1 MTDREQIRATL
12 LAVRRRWRFRLALEA
27 LVPLTATV
35 AGVVAVWLL
44 LWPLAEG
51 RPAVVNGARVL
62 AGLVLA
68 GVAAGLLR
76 RLVRS
81 RPSDPQV
88 ALYVEE
94 REPALRQSLVSAVAG
109 ADGPGVAS
117 GLAARVEAV
126 ARKGLASVDD
136 ARHLERPRIR
146 RAGGMVGAITLGS
159 VALLAFGPDRFRV
172 ATATLVN
179 PWRPVPVAPSFLVGV
194 DPGDAEVPKGG
205 GVDISAVLNGFVS
218 EDADLVFR
226 SDSAG
231 EWQRLPMSHDTAA
244 GRFTTRLFDVVERTE
259 YFVETAG
266 IRSPAFTLSVVDLP
280 AVAGAVATVRFP
292 AYTGI
297 PAETI
302 EPAGDLA
309 VLEGSDVVL
318 RATLTRP
325 AKAAWLVIEGRAPV
339 PMTATTGGFSGTFRV
354 KGDAFWRIDLDA
366 PDGRRITGLQYTVD
380 ALDDAGPAVRF
391 TAPGRD
397 TKVSA
402 IEEPA
407 ATIEATD
414 DFGVRR
420 LALHVSVNGGAEQVI
435 PLADSSLKALTSVS
449 AVHTFFL
456 EEWSLKPG
464 DLVSYFAEAADGLGQ
479 TGRSDIYFLEIRPFD
494 KNYREGEQGGGGG
507 GGGGQSAEG
516 LSERQRQIVVGTFNV
531 LRDSVADQ
539 SSFRENVTTLT
550 ISEGRLREDVLELS
564 NQMRQRRLVAVDSTF
579 DQIAAALD
587 TARGELQKA
596 EELLGRQKPREALV
610 PAQKALQHLQ
620 RAEAAYREVQVQRG
634 QQGGGGGGGGGQREA
649 DELAD
654 LFELETDKLQN
665 QYESVQRDQGQQ
677 AERQLDETVERLR
690 RLANRQQQENERMQ
704 RAAEAMRNRQPQ
716 GGGGGGGGQSQR
728 QLAEEAEA
736 AARQLERLAR
746 ERNDPGMEDAARRL
760 REAAEEM
767 RRAASASP
775 QGGAAK
781 GTQAL
786 DRLRAATGE
795 LERARSESRQQEVR
809 GLQDR
814 ARELAERQRQAAE
827 QATEPPSDPGQRAE
841 WQKSLGTRKDGLAR
855 DVDRLEADAE
865 RLSREA
871 AREQPKAARKLAEA
885 AEGLRTNRVRDKLV
899 FSKNLAQRGSPEY
912 VQSFEQQITENL
924 TKAAEQLGQATG
936 ALEQSGESRQVKA
949 LERARE
955 LVQGLESLNQRARA
969 AQRGQEQRP
978 GGGSPHSG
986 EQGQGQGQGGRQPG
1000 QQPGQT
1006 PAGDNPNPVDGNFDN
1021 DGTRQ
1026 FGREFRVRR
1035 QAAESLRAD
1044 LRAMGQETGEI
1055 DRLLNQ
1061 FRALDNNRTFGDTRG
1076 LDRLENDLIEGLKE
1090 LEFSLWRAFGDD
1102 PKQRPA
1108 AGASARV
1115 PPQFR
1120 EQVEEYYR
1128 SLARDRPSK
1137 P

>member
-1 MTDREQIRATL
+1 MTDYEQIRATL
-12 LAVRRRWRFRLALEA
+12 LAVRRRWRLRLALEA
-27 LVPLTATV
+27 LVPFVATV
-35 AGVVAVWLL
+35 AGVVGVWLVV
-44 LWPLAEG
+44 WPLAEG
-51 RPAVVNGARVL
+51 RPAVVIGARVL
-62 AGLVLA
+62 AGLVLV
-68 GVAAGLLR
+68 GVAGGLLR
-76 RLVRS
+76 RLLRS
-81 RPSDPQV
+81 RPSDTEV

-94 REPALRQSLVSAVAG
+94 RAPALRQSLVSSLAG
-109 ADGPGVAS
+109 VDGPGVAP
-117 GLAARVEAV
+117 GLAARVVAV
-126 ARKGLASVDD
+126 ARQGLAAVDD
-136 ARHLERPRIR
+136 ARFLERPRIR
-146 RAGGMVGAITLGS
+146 RAGGVVGAIALGS

-179 PWRPVPVAPSFLVGV
+179 PWRPVPAAPSFLVGV
-194 DPGDAEVPKGG
+194 EPGNAEVPKGG
-205 GVDISAVLNGFVS
+205 GVDISAVMNGFVS
-218 EDADLVFR
+218 EEADLVFR

-231 EWQRLPMSHDTAA
+231 EWTRVPMSRDTAA
-244 GRFTTRLFDVVERTE
+244 GRFTTRLFDVVAKTE
-259 YFVETAG
+259 YFVEATG
-266 IRSPAFTLSVVDLP
+266 IRSPAFTLTVVDLP
-280 AVAGAVATVRFP
+280 TIAGAHATVRFP
-292 AYTGI
+292 AYTGL
-297 PAETI
+297 PSETI
-302 EPAGDLA
+302 EPVGDLA
-309 VLEGSDVVL
+309 VLKGSDVVL
-318 RATLTRP
+318 RATVTRP

-339 PMTATTGGFSGTFRV
+339 PMTATTGGFSGAFRV
-354 KGDAFWRIDLDA
+354 TTDAFWRIDLDA

-380 ALDDAGPAVRF
+380 ALDDAVPAVRF

-402 IEEPA
+402 IEELA

-420 LALHVSVNGGAEQVI
+420 LALHVSINGGPEQVL

-464 DLVSYFAEAADGLGQ
+464 DLVSYFAEATDGLGQ
-479 TGRSDIYFLEIRPFD
+479 SGKSDIYFLEIRPFD

-507 GGGGQSAEG
+507 GGGGPQSAEG
-516 LSERQRQIVVGTFNV
+516 LSERQRQIVVGTYNL
-531 LRDSVADQ
+531 LRDSVAES

-550 ISEGRLREDVLELS
+550 IGEGRLREDVLELS

-587 TARGELQKA
+587 TARIELQKA

-634 QQGGGGGGGGGQREA
+634 QQGGGGAGGGSQREA
-649 DELAD
+649 EDLAD
-654 LFELETDKLQN
+654 LFELETDKLKN

-677 AERQLDETVERLR
+677 AEQQLDETVERLR
-690 RLANRQQQENERMQ
+690 RLANRQQQENDRMQ

-716 GGGGGGGGQSQR
+716 SGGGGGGQSQR

-746 ERNDPGMEDAARRL
+746 ERKDPGMEDAARRL

-767 RRAASASP
+767 RRAASANP
-775 QGGAAK
+775 QGGAAR
-781 GTQAL
+781 GTEAL
-786 DRLRAATGE
+786 DRLRTATGD
-795 LERARSESRQQEVR
+795 LERARSATRQQEVR
-809 GLQDR
+809 GLQER
-814 ARELAERQRQAAE
+814 ARELAERQQQTAE

-841 WQKSLGTRKDGLAR
+841 WQKNLGTRKDGLAR

-865 RLSREA
+865 RLSRDA

-885 AEGLRTNRVRDKLV
+885 AEGLRANRVRDKLV

-912 VQSFEQQITENL
+912 VQSFEQQITDNL
-924 TKAAEQLGQATG
+924 KKTAEQLGQAAG
-936 ALEQSGESRQVKA
+936 ALEQSGESRQAKA
-949 LERARE
+949 LEQARD
-955 LVQGLESLNQRARA
+955 LVRGLESLNERARA
-969 AQRGQEQRP
+969 AQRG
-978 GGGSPHSG
+978 
-986 EQGQGQGQGGRQPG
+986 RQPGG
-1000 QQPGQT
+1000 QQPGGQQPGET
-1006 PAGDNPNPVDGNFDN
+1006 PAGGNPSPVDGNFDN

-1044 LRAMGQETGEI
+1044 LRAIGQDTGEI

-1061 FRALDNNRTFGDTRG
+1061 FRALDNSRTFGDTRG
-1076 LDRLENDLIEGLKE
+1076 LDRLENDLIEGLKAF
-1090 LEFSLWRAFGDD
+1090 EFSLWRAFGDD
-1102 PKQRPA
+1102 TRQRPA

>member
-1 MTDREQIRATL
+1 MTDYEQIRATL
-12 LAVRRRWRFRLALEA
+12 LAVRRRWRLRLALEA
-27 LVPLTATV
+27 LVPFATTLV
-35 AGVVAVWLL
+35 GVVAVWLL
-44 LWPLAEG
+44 LWPLAAG
-51 RPAVVNGARVL
+51 RPSVVNGARVL
-62 AGLVLA
+62 AGLVLV
-68 GVAAGLLR
+68 GVAGGLLR
-76 RLVRS
+76 RLLRS
-81 RPSDPQV
+81 RPSDTQV

-94 REPALRQSLVSAVAG
+94 REPSLRQSLVSSLAG
-109 ADGPGVAS
+109 ADGPGVAP
-117 GLAARVEAV
+117 GLAARVV
-126 ARKGLASVDD
+126 AAARQGLAAVDD
-136 ARHLERPRIR
+136 ARLLERPKIR
-146 RAGGMVGAITLGS
+146 RAGGVVGAITLGS
-159 VALLAFGPDRFRV
+159 VALLAFGPDRFRE

-179 PWRPVPVAPSFLVGV
+179 PWRPVPMAPSFLVGV
-194 DPGDAEVPKGG
+194 EPGDAEVPKGG
-205 GVDISAVLNGFVS
+205 GVDISAELNGFVS
-218 EDADLVFR
+218 EEAEVVFR
-226 SDSAG
+226 SDSAS
-231 EWQRLPMSHDTAA
+231 EWERIPMSRDTAA
-244 GRFTTRLFDVVERTE
+244 GRFSTRLFDVVEQTE
-259 YFVETAG
+259 YFVEATG
-266 IRSPAFTLSVVDLP
+266 IRSAAFTLSVVDLP
-280 AVAGAVATVRFP
+280 TVAGAAATIRFP
-292 AYTGI
+292 GYTGM
-297 PAETI
+297 PSETI
-302 EPAGDLA
+302 EPVGDLA
-309 VLEGSDVVL
+309 VLKGSDVIL
-318 RATLTRP
+318 RATVTRP
-325 AKAAWLVIEGRAPV
+325 AKAAWLVIEGRAPA
-339 PMTATTGGFSGTFRV
+339 PMTGTTSGGFSGAFRV
-354 KGDAFWRIDLDA
+354 TGDAFWRIDLEA

-380 ALDDAGPAVRF
+380 ALDDAVPAVRF

-402 IEEPA
+402 VEELA
-407 ATIEATD
+407 ASVEATD

-420 LALHVSVNGGAEQVI
+420 LALHVSVNGGAEQVL
-435 PLADSSLKALTSVS
+435 PLADSSIKALTSLS

-464 DLVSYFAEAADGLGQ
+464 DLVSYFAEATDGLGQ
-479 TGRSDIYFLEIRPFD
+479 SGKSDIYFLEIRPFD

-507 GGGGQSAEG
+507 GGEQSAEG
-516 LSERQRQIVVGTFNV
+516 LSERQRQIVVGTFNL
-531 LRDSVADQ
+531 LRDSVAEQ

-550 ISEGRLREDVLELS
+550 IGEGRLREDVLELS

-579 DQIAAALD
+579 DQIATALD

-620 RAEAAYREVQVQRG
+620 RAEAAYRDVQVQRG
-634 QQGGGGGGGGGQREA
+634 QPGGGGGGGQREA
-649 DELAD
+649 EDLAD
-654 LFELETDKLQN
+654 LFELETDKLKN

-716 GGGGGGGGQSQR
+716 SGGGGGGGGGQSQR

-746 ERNDPGMEDAARRL
+746 DRKDPGMEDAARRL

-767 RRAASASP
+767 RRAASANP
-775 QGGAAK
+775 QGGAAR

-786 DRLRAATGE
+786 DRLRSATGD
-795 LERARSESRQQEVR
+795 LERARSETRQQEVR
-809 GLQDR
+809 GLQER
-814 ARELAERQRQAAE
+814 ARELAERQQQTAG

-841 WQKSLGTRKDGLAR
+841 WQKNLGTRKDGLAR

-865 RLSREA
+865 RLSRDA

-912 VQSFEQQITENL
+912 VQSFEQQITDNL
-924 TKAAEQLGQATG
+924 KKAAEQLGQATG
-936 ALEQSGESRQVKA
+936 ALEQSGESRQAKA
-949 LERARE
+949 LERARD
-955 LVQGLESLNQRARA
+955 LVRGLESLNERARA
-969 AQRGQEQRP
+969 AQ
-978 GGGSPHSG
+978 
-986 EQGQGQGQGGRQPG
+986 GGRQPGG

-1006 PAGDNPNPVDGNFDN
+1006 PAGGNPNQVDGNFDN

-1061 FRALDNNRTFGDTRG
+1061 FRALDNGRTFGDTRG

-1090 LEFSLWRAFGDD
+1090 FEFSLWRAFGDD
-1102 PKQRPA
+1102 ARQRPA